1 MPQLIVFVVDNPEK
15 TDDVVDAWMALGVPG
30 VTIFD
35 SSGIGRE
42 TSKRDLLDSMPLM
55 PSLSSL
61 LRTSREAPHCTLFAV
76 VSDNFNMDALAQA
89 TQKITGEFDEPN
101 TGILFT
107 VPISRVWETASHK
120 ITR

>member
-1 MPQLIVFVVDNPEK
+1 MIIFVVDNPDK
-15 TDDVVDAWMALGVPG
+15 TDDVVDVWMALGVPG

-35 SSGIGRE
+35 SSGIGRA
-42 TSKRDLLDSMPLM
+42 TSKGTMLDDMPLM

-61 LRTSREAPHCTLFAV
+61 LRASREAPHCTLFSV
-76 VSDNFNMDALAQA
+76 VADDFNVDTLAQA
-89 TQKITGEFDEPN
+89 TQKIAGEFDEPN

-107 VPISRVWETASHK
+107 VPISRVWETAPHK

>member
-15 TDDVVDAWMALGVPG
+15 TDEVVDVWMSLGVPG

-35 SSGIGRE
+35 SSGIGRA
-42 TSKRDLLDSMPLM
+42 TSKGNMLDDMPLM

-61 LRTSREAPHCTLFAV
+61 LRSSREAPHCTLFAV
-76 VSDNFNMDALAQA
+76 VPDDFNVDALAQA

-107 VPISRVWETASHK
+107 VPISRVWETSPHK
-120 ITR
+120 IKG